1 MARKNRPKSF
11 KYAKNYFDISIVKIA
26 SHLNPTAYIFVLPLN
41 FSIVDPELQAVGLG
55 EIDLKEEVA
64 EAVEDVDAAE
74 EEEKPDFYV

>member
-1 MARKNRPKSF
+1 M
-11 KYAKNYFDISIVKIA
+11 
-26 SHLNPTAYIFVLPLN
+26 FVLPLN
-41 FSIVDPELQAVGLG
+41 FFIVDPELQAVGLG